1 MKNKLVLVFLVVS
14 LIINVGLIIYVFQ
27 THKSLTNQEIKE
39 KFNCNRPTTD
49 VQRTDI
55 FCSNPDLY
63 RQAVD

>member
-1 MKNKLVLVFLVVS
+1 MKNKLVLVLLIVS
-14 LIINVGLIIYVFQ
+14 LIINVCLIIYVFQ
-27 THKSLTNQEIKE
+27 SHKGLSDQEIKE

-49 VQRTDI
+49 VQETDI